1 VALVV
6 QAQHQAL
13 AVPLPNMLVA
23 AAVVATVVLVGLV
36 LLVAVRVTLLL
47 QMLRQELPIQAAAVG
62 VVGITLKYQALA
74 AQAL

>member
-6 QAQHQAL
+6 RVQPQAL
-13 AVPLPNMLVA
+13 AEHLPNTLVA

-47 QMLRQELPIQAAAVG
+47 RMLRQELPIQAAAVG

-74 AQAL
+74 VQVS